1 MKLIRTF
8 VFSLK
13 IVPSLFFQTM
23 KFLSVF
29 CNPAAWFVPGLV
41 GNLKTGPGQ
50 KPKNRFSRNVAY
62 LIYIENK
69 TLISCYCTAD
79 LQLFSL
85 KQNFKINRFSQ
96 DKAHLLFLKKKVI
109 VRLVLLH

>member
-1 MKLIRTF
+1 
-8 VFSLK
+8 
-13 IVPSLFFQTM
+13 M

-29 CNPAAWFVPGLV
+29 CSRAARFVPGLA
-41 GNLKTGPGQ
+41 GNLKTRPGQ

-69 TLISCYCTAD
+69 TLISCAVTATA
-79 LQLFSL
+79 QLIC

-96 DKAHLLFLKKKVI
+96 DKAHLLFKKK
-109 VRLVLLH
+109 LL